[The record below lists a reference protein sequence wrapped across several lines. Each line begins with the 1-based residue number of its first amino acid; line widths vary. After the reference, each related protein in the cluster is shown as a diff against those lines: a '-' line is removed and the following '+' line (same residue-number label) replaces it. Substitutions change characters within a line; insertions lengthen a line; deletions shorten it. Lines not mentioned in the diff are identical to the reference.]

1 LREKNWE
8 YVAVSVFAE
17 VADLEEIAAEL
28 EQLLLVGQVAGEAA
42 VAGRVE
48 VLQVEPALAKN

>member
-48 VLQVEPALAKN
+48 VLQVEAALAKN